1 MILPRFEYTAASTPE
16 EAISVIASYEGKAEI
31 IAGGTDIM
39 VNMKRR
45 VVRPGLLV
53 SIHKL
58 DQLRGFDQRPK
69 DQFRIGV
76 LNTMHDIAACD
87 KVTHHF
93 PALAAAAGGMGSPQ
107 IRNRAT
113 IGGNLVSSRPAA
125 DTIGPLIGYGARVRL
140 QGLMDDRLVPMESF
154 CTGPGECVLFDN
166 EIMTDILLDI
176 PRPNTHGVYLKFG
189 TRKTMEISIV
199 SVTTILT
206 LDDGGVCQQAR
217 IVLGAVAPTFVRAL
231 EAEDLLQGQ
240 RLSEELAGRAA
251 ELAQQSCNPISD
263 TRASAEY
270 RRMLVRALTRKSIL
284 QITTLT

>member
-1 MILPRFEYTAASTPE
+1 MILPRFEYTAVSTPE
-16 EAISVIASYEGKAEI
+16 EAISLIAGYEGQAEF

-45 VVRPGLLV
+45 IVHPDLLV

-58 DQLRGFDQRPK
+58 DQLRGFDQRSK
-69 DQFRIGV
+69 NQFRIGV
-76 LNTMHDIAACD
+76 LNSMHDIAASD
-87 KVTHHF
+87 KITKHF
-93 PALAAAAGGMGSPQ
+93 SALAAAAGGMGSPQ

-125 DTIGPLIGYGARVRL
+125 DTIGPLIGYGAQVRL
-140 QGLMDDRLVPMESF
+140 QGLKDERLVPMESF

-166 EIMTDILLDI
+166 EIMTDILLEI
-176 PRPNTHGVYLKFG
+176 PRRNTHGVYLKFG
-189 TRKTMEISIV
+189 TRKSMEISIV

-206 LDDGGVCQQAR
+206 LDDGGLCQKAR
-217 IVLGAVAPTFVRAL
+217 IVLGAVAPTFIRAP
-231 EAEDLLQGQ
+231 EAESLLQGK
-240 RLSEELAGRAA
+240 RLSENLASQAG
-251 ELAQQSCNPISD
+251 ELAQQSCNPITD

-284 QITTLT
+284 QIATLT

>member
-16 EAISVIASYEGKAEI
+16 EAISLIASHKGQAEF

-45 VVRPGLLV
+45 VAHPDLLV
-53 SIHKL
+53 SLHKL
-58 DQLRGFDQRPK
+58 DQLRGFDQRSK
-69 DQFRIGV
+69 NQFRIGV
-76 LNTMHDIAACD
+76 LNTMHDIAASD
-87 KVTHHF
+87 KITKHF
-93 PALAAAAGGMGSPQ
+93 SALATAAGGMGSPQ

-125 DTIGPLIGYGARVRL
+125 DTIGPLIGYGAQVRL
-140 QGLMDDRLVPMESF
+140 QGSKDERLVPMESF

-166 EIMTDILLDI
+166 EIMTDILLEI

-189 TRKTMEISIV
+189 TRKSMEISIV

-206 LDDGGVCQQAR
+206 LDDSGLCREAR
-217 IVLGAVAPTFVRAL
+217 IVLGAVAPTFVRAP
-231 EAEDLLQGQ
+231 EAERLLQGK
-240 RLSEELAGRAA
+240 RLSEKLASQAG
-251 ELAQQSCNPISD
+251 ELAQQSCNPITD

-270 RRMLVRALTRKSIL
+270 RRMLVSALTRKSIL
-284 QITTLT
+284 QIATLT

>member
-1 MILPRFEYTAASTPE
+1 MILPRFEYTAAATPE
-16 EAISVIASYEGKAEI
+16 EAISVIASHAGQAEI

-45 VVRPGLLV
+45 VVHPDLVV

-58 DQLRGFDQRPK
+58 DQLRGFDQRSK

-76 LNTMHDIAACD
+76 LNTMHDIAASD
-87 KVTHHF
+87 KVTNYF
-93 PALAAAAGGMGSPQ
+93 PALATAAGGMGSPQ

-125 DTIGPLIGYGARVRL
+125 DTIGPLMGYAAQVRL
-140 QGLMDDRLVPMESF
+140 QGLKDDRLVPMENF

-166 EIMTDILLDI
+166 EIMTDIFLDI
-176 PRPNTHGVYLKFG
+176 PKPNTHGVYLKFG
-189 TRKTMEISIV
+189 TRESMEISIV

-206 LDDGGVCQQAR
+206 LDDSGVCQQAR
-217 IVLGAVAPTFVRAL
+217 IVLGAVAPTFVRAS
-231 EAEDLLQGQ
+231 EAERLLQGN
-240 RLSEELAGRAA
+240 RLTEELASQAG
-251 ELAQQSCNPISD
+251 ELAQQSCNPITD

-270 RRMLVRALTRKSIL
+270 RRMLVSALTRKSIL
-284 QITTLT
+284 QITSLK

>member
-45 VVRPGLLV
+45 VAHPDLLV

-58 DQLRGFDQRPK
+58 DQLRGFDQK
-69 DQFRIGV
+69 SNAQFRIGV
-76 LNTMHDIAACD
+76 LNTMHDISASD
-87 KVTHHF
+87 KVTNHF
-93 PALAAAAGGMGSPQ
+93 PALATAAGGMGSPQ

-125 DTIGPLIGYGARVRL
+125 DTIGPLIGYGAQVRL
-140 QGLMDDRLVPMESF
+140 QGLNDERLVPMESF

-176 PRPNTHGVYLKFG
+176 PRRNTHGVYLKFG
-189 TRKTMEISIV
+189 TRKSMEISIV

-206 LDDGGVCQQAR
+206 LDNGGVCQQAR
-217 IVLGAVAPTFVRAL
+217 IVLGAVAPTFVRAP
-231 EAEDLLQGQ
+231 EVERLLQGQ
-240 RLSEELAGRAA
+240 RLSEELARQAG
-251 ELAQQSCNPISD
+251 ELAQQSCNPITDS
-263 TRASAEY
+263 RASAEY
-270 RRMLVRALTRKSIL
+270 RRMLVSALTRKSIL
-284 QITTLT
+284 QISTLK

>member
-16 EAISVIASYEGKAEI
+16 EAISVIATHEGKAEI

-45 VVRPGLLV
+45 VVHPDLVV

-58 DQLRGFDQRPK
+58 DQLRGFDQRSK

-76 LNTMHDIAACD
+76 LNTMHDIAASG
-87 KVTHHF
+87 KVTNHF
-93 PALAAAAGGMGSPQ
+93 SALATAAGAMGSPQ

-125 DTIGPLIGYGARVRL
+125 DTIGPLIGYGAQVRL
-140 QGLMDDRLVPMESF
+140 QGLKDDRLVPMENF

-166 EIMTDILLDI
+166 EIMTDIFLDI

-189 TRKTMEISIV
+189 TRETMEISIV
-199 SVTTILT
+199 SVTTILS
-206 LDDGGVCQQAR
+206 LDDSRVCQEAR
-217 IVLGAVAPTFVRAL
+217 IVLGAVAPTFVRAP
-231 EAEDLLQGQ
+231 ETERLLQGK
-240 RLSEELAGRAA
+240 RLSDELASQAG
-251 ELAQQSCNPISD
+251 ELAQQSCNPITD

-270 RRMLVRALTRKSIL
+270 RRMLVSVLTRKSIL
-284 QITTLT
+284 QIISLK